1 MMTPTRLAEI
11 EAAHGK
17 ATPRISMDRVS
28 ELQAE
33 CNNRHMLDPL
43 WNQLANALGA
53 QGFDLVDA
61 RNDIGELAAALR
73 EAWAIIVAKDAH
85 INILDDEC
93 VTKDSEI
100 ERLRA
105 AGDAMEWR
113 SDMENAPRDGTVI
126 DIWVEF
132 LDYAD
137 RDSDKLTTIAAYR
150 VSDVCWWDGAWRDED
165 GNDDERLSDRNYR
178 VIAWMPL
185 PAPPRLDQTGEGKGG

>member
-1 MMTPTRLAEI
+1 MSDPKMTPTRLAEI

-100 ERLRA
+100 ARLRA
-105 AGDAMEWR
+105 VGDAM
-113 SDMENAPRDGTVI
+113 
-126 DIWVEF
+126 
-132 LDYAD
+132 
-137 RDSDKLTTIAAYR
+137 RDSA
-150 VSDVCWWDGAWRDED
+150 
-165 GNDDERLSDRNYR
+165 ER
-178 VIAWMPL
+178 
-185 PAPPRLDQTGEGKGG
+185 RLGEGALSADLRDKITEWNAAKGGK